1 MMYPKKDNA
10 LSLVGGA
17 ILGAAA
23 MYLLDPDAGE
33 RRRRELAE
41 RTADATSRAG
51 EAIGP
56 MWERV
61 SDTAR
66 NFGSSIATGA
76 SAFGSSAAAKFDDA
90 RSNASSAAS
99 DVADKF
105 TKHASNLGDRASEL
119 GSTLADRVR
128 HFGRHARDAAAAPA
142 AWLHPEEESHIGRYA
157 ATGIGTLLLG
167 AAAMYLLDPQRGRTR
182 RTRIIEQATSIVR
195 QTGRSACQLGKD
207 IRNRGMGYAYEAKA
221 WAETE
226 DAVSAEKLLQRIR
239 SEIGHVVSHS
249 GAIQVMT
256 DNQGRVTLHGKVLAS
271 EADRLL
277 STVKGVS
284 GVNELVNLLSVKE
297 TEQQMSEANAGT
309 SGQPAPQM

>member
-1 MMYPKKDNA
+1 MYPKKDNA
-10 LSLVGGA
+10 FSLLGGA

-41 RTADATSRAG
+41 RSGDAASHAG
-51 EAIGP
+51 EALGP
-56 MWERV
+56 MWDRV

-66 NFGSSIATGA
+66 TFGSSIATGA
-76 SAFGSSAAAKFDDA
+76 SAFGSTAAERFADA
-90 RSNASSAAS
+90 RSRASSAAS
-99 DVADKF
+99 DAADKL
-105 TKHASNLGDRASEL
+105 TEHASSLGERASDV
-119 GSTLADRVR
+119 GSSLADSFR

-142 AWLHPEEESHIGRYA
+142 GWFHHEEESHVGRYA
-157 ATGIGTLLLG
+157 ATGLGTLVLG
-167 AAAMYLLDPQRGRTR
+167 AAAMYLLDPQRGRSR
-182 RTRIIEQATSIVR
+182 RARILDQASSIVR

-207 IRNRGMGYAYEAKA
+207 LRNRGMGYAHEAKGYF
-221 WAETE
+221 EPE
-226 DAVSAEKLLQRIR
+226 DAVSAERLLQRIR
-239 SEIGHVVSHS
+239 SEIGHVTAHS

-284 GVNELVNLLSVKE
+284 GVNEVINLLSVKE
-297 TEQQMSEANAGT
+297 TEQQMSEAMGG
-309 SGQPAPQM
+309 GQPATQL